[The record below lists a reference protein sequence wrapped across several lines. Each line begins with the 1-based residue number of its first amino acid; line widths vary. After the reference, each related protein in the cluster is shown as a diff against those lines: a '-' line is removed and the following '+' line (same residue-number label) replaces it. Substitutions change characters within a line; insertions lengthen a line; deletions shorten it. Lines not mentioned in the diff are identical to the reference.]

1 MRKLLMIMLCFMLV
15 FAAAPDVFADETEE
29 TNAPEIT
36 SAGSYTVF
44 LQTNEYSSYQW
55 YAWTWGEGTDR
66 WVSPT
71 YGYKTVVK
79 FENLDSNVV
88 FAFNGSANPNPTWD
102 IMTKK
107 TVDIKLDGI
116 NNMVVLDGENDQG
129 RLTGYLTMYEEPTEN
144 TDNTAATE
152 PPPTEPT
159 ENTSAWLTEP
169 TEQTVYTQPT
179 QATQST
185 QYTQPTQATQST
197 QYTQPTQATQS
208 PQYTQPTQA
217 TQATQTPT
225 KFTQPT
231 VTDPTQPTAATDSS
245 KQLGEASPQL
255 NLRTATVKCGK
266 IITLKVNNKGSKKV
280 KYSSNNS
287 SVAKVS
293 STGKV
298 SALKKGFARIT
309 AKVGSEKL
317 YFTIKVTTSPKLS
330 KASVTIKK
338 GKYKYV
344 LITGKASTVNNVY
357 TNTKKAKILSK
368 NNETKLKV
376 KALRKGSTTLKVKVN
391 GVVLKLKV
399 KIT

>member
-1 MRKLLMIMLCFMLV
+1 
-15 FAAAPDVFADETEE
+15 
-29 TNAPEIT
+29 
-36 SAGSYTVF
+36 
-44 LQTNEYSSYQW
+44 
-55 YAWTWGEGTDR
+55 
-66 WVSPT
+66 
-71 YGYKTVVK
+71 
-79 FENLDSNVV
+79 
-88 FAFNGSANPNPTWD
+88 
-102 IMTKK
+102 
-107 TVDIKLDGI
+107 
-116 NNMVVLDGENDQG
+116 
-129 RLTGYLTMYEEPTEN
+129 MYEEPTEN